1 MKKIKLKS
9 VVFVLFSMAIFASC
23 SSDEDTK
30 NPETP
35 QPIFKS
41 AYATE
46 VTGPT
51 TGKVNEELTYM
62 VSFTVDNACGEYNK
76 MTDIEIKKEKGYQVE
91 AKYPAT
97 CSTPDSPQTKRTA
110 YKVKPTMKG
119 TFYLRIAKSETEYI
133 VTTVVI
139 D

>member
-1 MKKIKLKS
+1 M
-9 VVFVLFSMAIFASC
+9 LFCATIFTSC
-23 SSDEDTK
+23 SSDNDSKT
-30 NPETP
+30 PVTP
-35 QPIFKS
+35 QPILKS

-51 TGKVNEELTYM
+51 TGKVGDELTYM
-62 VSFTVDNACGEYNK
+62 VSFIVDNACGEFNK
-76 MTDIEIKKEKGYQVE
+76 MTDIEIKKEEGYQVE

-139 D
+139 N